1 MADLKVEAMAGFV
14 KTFQGSC
21 AAFGVAPGRAEVVGN
36 HTDYNEG
43 YILSCAVD
51 RYVCVAG
58 RATEDGRGRIA
69 SSSFQGVIEFD
80 VSKPERQAD
89 GRAWANYVLGV
100 VEELNKLGASVGGFS
115 AYVTSDVPPGSGVSS
130 SAALEMATAKLLQAL
145 FPETAGRLDDI
156 AVVKAC
162 KAAENNFV
170 GMGCGILDQFSSG
183 MGRAGQLLY
192 LDCRDLSYKYVP
204 FQGGAVF
211 VLANTKAK
219 HELVDGQYDKLRA
232 ACFESAETFKT
243 VLGRPLTHLR
253 DVSVGDFEANQAQ
266 LTEAQRRRAK
276 HIVYENERVL
286 RSVAA
291 LEQGQLALLG
301 EAMSAS
307 HDSSRDDFGN
317 SCKEL
322 DIMRECAEG
331 LDGWLGGRLM
341 GGGFGGCTIN
351 LVKREQ
357 VDAFCEELAKRYKSR
372 TGIEPAMVQCQTG
385 DGAFFDLAPGASS
398 VGGA

>member
-1 MADLKVEAMAGFV
+1 MLGGSEGVADLKVEAMAGFA
-14 KTFQGSC
+14 KTFQEPC

-51 RYVCVAG
+51 RYVCMAG
-58 RATEDGRGRIA
+58 RATEGKASVA
-69 SSSFQGVIEFD
+69 SSSFEGVIEFD
-80 VSKPERQAD
+80 TSRPERQVD
-89 GRAWANYVLGV
+89 GKAWANYVLGV
-100 VEELNKLGASVGGFS
+100 VDELNKLGMSIGGFN

-145 FPETAGRLDDI
+145 FPDTVGKLDDI
-156 AVVKAC
+156 AVIKAC

-183 MGRAGQLLY
+183 MGKSGKLLY

-232 ACFESAETFKT
+232 ACFESAEKFKT

-253 DVSVGDFEANQAQ
+253 DVSVEDFEANKAQ
-266 LTEAQRRRAK
+266 LTDAQMKRAK
-276 HIVYENERVL
+276 HIVYENDRVL
-286 RSVAA
+286 RSFAA
-291 LEQGQLALLG
+291 LEQGDLAFLG
-301 EAMSAS
+301 QAMSAS

-322 DIMRECAEG
+322 DVMRECAEG
-331 LDGWLGGRLM
+331 IDGWLGGRLM

-351 LVKREQ
+351 LVKQEQ
-357 VDAFCEELAKRYKSR
+357 VDAFCEELAKRYQAK
-372 TGIEPAMVQCQTG
+372 TGIDPAMVQCKTG
-385 DGAFFDLAPGASS
+385 DGAFFDLAPA
-398 VGGA
+398 A